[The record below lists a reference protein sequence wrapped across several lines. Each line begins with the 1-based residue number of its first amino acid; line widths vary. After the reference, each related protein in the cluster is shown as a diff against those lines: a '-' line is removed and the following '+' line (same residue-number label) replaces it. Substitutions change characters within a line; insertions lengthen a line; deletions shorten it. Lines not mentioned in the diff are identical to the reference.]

1 MHQAGSEFCDL
12 TRPGHKY
19 RKFLDKSGE
28 IVLLRSMRWEDLG
41 GLLELANDLVAER
54 DSNSDLGIILD
65 KRQTKDSE
73 AQFVSSMLLG
83 MKNGSVINVL
93 AEANGKVVA
102 NSEITR
108 GKSSDEYH
116 HGKLGIAII
125 RKYRDRGI
133 GSEMLKTLI
142 EESRR
147 TGIKTLELEVF
158 ADNQKAAHL
167 YKAAGFKR
175 VGTIPKKIFR
185 KGKFHDMIVMSMV
198 L

>member
-1 MHQAGSEFCDL
+1 M
-12 TRPGHKY
+12 
-19 RKFLDKSGE
+19 DKTGE
-28 IVLLRSMRWEDLG
+28 RVLVRSMRWEDLD

-54 DSNSDLGIILD
+54 DDNPDLGIILD
-65 KRQTKDSE
+65 QKQTRDSE

-83 MKNGSVINVL
+83 IENGSVINVL
-93 AEANGKVVA
+93 TEANGKVVG

-133 GSEMLKTLI
+133 GREMLNTLI

-147 TGIKTLELEVF
+147 TGLKTLELEVF
-158 ADNQKAAHL
+158 ADNKKAAHL
-167 YKAAGFKR
+167 YKSVGFKR

-185 KGKFHDMIVMSMV
+185 KGEFHDIIVMSMV